1 MNPKVQKV
9 IIIVLVVGM
18 LAALVVPIISLLF

>member
-9 IIIVLVVGM
+9 IIILFLVAMIGAFV
-18 LAALVVPIISLLF
+18 ISLFPNV